1 MQMSAP
7 NYLSV
12 AVAGFLYQL
21 PVFIA
26 CVAGLII
33 TVASWRKSPSASLWA
48 SLGFGLALALCILVP
63 VGQQIVFQL
72 VQGEAVARA
81 KMNSALNLFW
91 SMLRAASYVL
101 LLIAVYTG
109 RRESAPR

>member
-1 MQMSAP
+1 MQMTTP

-12 AVAGFLYQL
+12 AIAAFLYQL

-33 TVASWRKSPSASLWA
+33 TVTSWRKSPSASLWA
-48 SLGFGLALALCILVP
+48 MLGFALALALCILVP

-72 VQGEAVARA
+72 VQGEAIARA
-81 KMNSALNLFW
+81 KMNSVLNLFW

-101 LLIAVYTG
+101 LLIAVYAG
-109 RRESAPR
+109 RREQG

>member
-1 MQMSAP
+1 MQMTTP

-12 AVAGFLYQL
+12 AIGAFLYQL

-48 SLGFGLALALCILVP
+48 LLGFGLALALCVLVP
-63 VGQQIVFQL
+63 VGQQIAFQL
-72 VQGEAVARA
+72 IQGEAMTRA
-81 KMNSALNLFW
+81 KLNSVLSLFW
-91 SMLRAASYVL
+91 SMLRATSYVL
-101 LLIAVYTG
+101 LLIAVYAG
-109 RRESAPR
+109 RQEPASR